1 MPPVISLAPCQWLK
15 PRAQP
20 QGLLENSSAAIF
32 TLQPALLGVIFSLR
46 FFSPSVLPKLAE
58 FAVLDTREV
67 IGKIQCREASYTL
80 PDSWKRGPVLK
91 KNLCAVSGRETDV
104 CSRGLWARLWCLGL
118 AGALLS
124 GKQAD
129 VACRVP
135 SKGVIWLWG
144 KRVLWKF
151 F

>member
-67 IGKIQCREASYTL
+67 IGKILCREAS
-80 PDSWKRGPVLK
+80 
-91 KNLCAVSGRETDV
+91 
-104 CSRGLWARLWCLGL
+104 
-118 AGALLS
+118 
-124 GKQAD
+124 
-129 VACRVP
+129 
-135 SKGVIWLWG
+135 
-144 KRVLWKF
+144 
-151 F
+151 